1 MYHIMEKYDS
11 DEGVKIKS
19 LMDLFD
25 NDIQDSFI
33 LGEEPFQYEKLE
45 DAKLV
50 VDALNLIFKGK
61 LSIQSFIIV
70 KEIN

>member
-1 MYHIMEKYDS
+1 MEKYNS
-11 DEGVKIKS
+11 DEGVEIKS
-19 LMDLFD
+19 LMQLFA
-25 NDIQDSFI
+25 NDIQDSFM
-33 LGEEPFQYEKLE
+33 LGEEPFKYEKLE

>member
-50 VDALNLIFKGK
+50 VDSLNLIFKGK

>member
-1 MYHIMEKYDS
+1 MEKYDS

>member
-1 MYHIMEKYDS
+1 MYHIMEKYNS
-11 DEGVKIKS
+11 DEGVEIKS
-19 LMDLFD
+19 LMQLFA
-25 NDIQDSFI
+25 NDIQDSFM
-33 LGEEPFQYEKLE
+33 LGEEPFKYEKLE